1 MAFPAG
7 TSNVPALS
15 IAPQAPAL
23 ALSSRSIII
32 GAVSISLALLILLA
46 GLLFWSIRRRRRQI
60 KAITRDKAVA
70 VDDIE
75 AQLTAS
81 PIMQSVSD
89 CALLFN
95 SFSAPPTPSLASD
108 TTSDVDSDLEE
119 VVLVPFSLA
128 SPTRT
133 SFATTAATDPKLAD
147 LFDATTRPFS
157 FASTSSASSAS
168 DLAFDNT
175 FASSCSAP
183 AIVAILKDLDNEEVG
198 SRLHRLSLLANIPC
212 THFADF
218 VPPRYGSEKTS
229 TPRPF
234 LTGVDHPRVSPAAKA
249 TVVHGFF

>member
-15 IAPQAPAL
+15 IAPQAPAS
-23 ALSSRSIII
+23 ALSLRSIII
-32 GAVSISLALLILLA
+32 GVVLISLALIALLA
-46 GLLFWSIRRRRRQI
+46 GLLFWSIRRRRRI
-60 KAITRDKAVA
+60 KAINRDKAVV

-95 SFSAPPTPSLASD
+95 SFSAPPTPSLASN

-128 SPTRT
+128 SPTRA

-157 FASTSSASSAS
+157 FASTSSASTAP
-168 DLAFDNT
+168 DLAFDNS

-183 AIVAILKDLDNEEVG
+183 AIVAILKNIDNEEVG

-218 VPPRYGSEKTS
+218 VPPRCGPEKTP

-234 LTGVDHPRVSPAAKA
+234 LTGVDQPRAVPAAKA